1 MARGRALI
9 KKLMKN
15 FFQPCRHRLAAL
27 ANVLAAPFA
36 TPFAAALA
44 ALGFVTLPAHA
55 GGEQTLERVIIN
67 GNSTGLVGV
76 ADSADSGTVTQKQ
89 LEARTVY
96 RAGELL
102 EATPGLIVSQ
112 HSGEGKAS
120 HCPGEVTR
128 CRAGRAHRSD
138 SRLANFAVAL
148 PLGLRLGAAVC
159 RRCRHHRSGQAQ
171 SAHWL

>member
-36 TPFAAALA
+36 TPFAA
-44 ALGFVTLPAHA
+44 LGFVTLPAHA

-76 ADSADSGTVTQKQ
+76 ADSANSGTVTQKQ

-128 CRAGRAHRSD
+128 CRAGLAHGAH
-138 SRLANFAVAL
+138 SRFANFAVAL
-148 PLGLRLGAAVC
+148 SFGLRLGTVFC